1 MELWRV
7 PAYFAMSAAPN
18 SPLRTNPEDQGHR
31 FAKGG
36 RWGSF
41 EILALVGRGS
51 FGEVYRAW
59 DPALQRE
66 VGLKILLPRSIGG
79 DALLEDLLR
88 EARALASVRHP
99 NIVPVYGVDQQDGL
113 IGFWT
118 DFVHG
123 KTLAQLVRQQGPFG
137 YREAALV
144 GLDVAKALSAVHRAG
159 LLHRDIKAEN
169 VMREEGGRI
178 LLMDFGLSALPH
190 LQQDLA
196 GTPRYM
202 APELFSGAAATV
214 ASDIYAI
221 GVLLF
226 YLVAGE
232 FPALHTAAGAAPR
245 PELGG
250 DEVTAE
256 ASGLAGFL
264 PRPPAAT
271 GSASRS
277 VVDFRPDLHQGFARI
292 IDTAIHPDP
301 LKRFSSAGALSTALS
316 EVLAAPFA
324 GDVPAQVQVEGKKR
338 RSWGRYAAGLAVF
351 LVLASGTLT
360 YLRHGRAFSGL
371 VKSHDA
377 ALDASENLNDKY
389 LKADSLLLRYDRR
402 KNVTDAIGLLKEVLA
417 QDPNFALA
425 QAGLGR
431 AYFLQYRA
439 TRTPGQL
446 DQARA
451 ACNRAIGIDP
461 SLAPPYVTLARIDAM
476 AGNTAL
482 ATQEAQKALQLD
494 PRSAEAYGAQAEVF
508 DAQGRSADAIASVQ
522 RAIDLAPD
530 YWRWPVLLGSYY
542 FASGKLKEA
551 ADQFRKAA
559 TIDSNNATALYDLGL
574 VSLQLERLEDARIN
588 LEKSAQIEP
597 SFAVYSSL
605 AELLATEGQLAE
617 SVEMRKK
624 ALNLNSTN
632 YIAWGNLASGY
643 LWSPGGHDKAMEAY
657 RKAIELAEASRK
669 DTPEDPQLL
678 ARLGGYYAAI
688 GQSTQ
693 SLPLLRQAVALAPDD
708 PNVLFTAG
716 EGYEILHH
724 RGDAIHMIAKS
735 LARGYH
741 ASQLQRSP
749 ELAGLR
755 ANGKFQEALRAEQAK
770 ISLDTARK
778 TR

>member
-1 MELWRV
+1 MALWRV

-18 SPLRTNPEDQGHR
+18 SPLRANPEDQGHR
-31 FAKGG
+31 FAKGD

-99 NIVPVYGVDQQDGL
+99 NIVSVYGVDQQDGL
-113 IGFWT
+113 VGFWT

-178 LLMDFGLSALPH
+178 LLMDFGLSTLPH
-190 LQQDLA
+190 LQQDVA

-202 APELFSGAAATV
+202 APELFAGAAATV
-214 ASDIYAI
+214 ASDIYAV

-232 FPALHTAAGAAPR
+232 YPAPRTDAGAAER
-245 PELGG
+245 PELDC
-250 DEVTAE
+250 DEATAE

-264 PRPPAAT
+264 PRPRAAT

-277 VVDFRPDLHQGFARI
+277 VVDYRPDLPEGFARI

-301 LKRFSSAGALSTALS
+301 LKRFSSAGALATALS

-338 RSWGRYAAGLAVF
+338 RSWVRYAAVLAVF

-371 VKSHDA
+371 VKSRYA

-425 QAGLGR
+425 QAGPRLLSAVSRYPCAWTTGPGTSS
-431 AYFLQYRA
+431 LQPRH
-439 TRTPGQL
+439 RDRPQP
-446 DQARA
+446 R
-451 ACNRAIGIDP
+451 P
-461 SLAPPYVTLARIDAM
+461 SLRYSGAHRRHGRQHCACDAGG
-476 AGNTAL
+476 AEGP
-482 ATQEAQKALQLD
+482 ATGPAQRRGV
-494 PRSAEAYGAQAEVF
+494 RSAGGSLRCPRAKRGCHCFGAKSH
-508 DAQGRSADAIASVQ
+508 R
-522 RAIDLAPD
+522 PC
-530 YWRWPVLLGSYY
+530 
-542 FASGKLKEA
+542 
-551 ADQFRKAA
+551 
-559 TIDSNNATALYDLGL
+559 
-574 VSLQLERLEDARIN
+574 AR
-588 LEKSAQIEP
+588 
-597 SFAVYSSL
+597 
-605 AELLATEGQLAE
+605 LLA
-617 SVEMRKK
+617 
-624 ALNLNSTN
+624 
-632 YIAWGNLASGY
+632 
-643 LWSPGGHDKAMEAY
+643 
-657 RKAIELAEASRK
+657 
-669 DTPEDPQLL
+669 
-678 ARLGGYYAAI
+678 
-688 GQSTQ
+688 
-693 SLPLLRQAVALAPDD
+693 
-708 PNVLFTAG
+708 
-716 EGYEILHH
+716 
-724 RGDAIHMIAKS
+724 
-735 LARGYH
+735 
-741 ASQLQRSP
+741 
-749 ELAGLR
+749 LAGLAGVLLFR
-755 ANGKFQEALRAEQAK
+755 FRQAAVGGGPV
-770 ISLDTARK
+770 SQGNHNRLG
-778 TR
+778 